1 MSTAAD
7 WKCGC
12 HQTNPDCEDRC
23 RNCGEE
29 RYPKEVEMNKYQV
42 TIQPRGEAP
51 VFYKV
56 GGFDATDALQQ
67 GKYQWL
73 CENADK
79 TVGDLESV
87 YATVIEEP
95 LEPIR
100 RAS

>member
-1 MSTAAD
+1 MM
-7 WKCGC
+7 KF
-12 HQTNPDCEDRC
+12 
-23 RNCGEE
+23 
-29 RYPKEVEMNKYQV
+29 KV

-73 CENADK
+73 CENEGK
-79 TVGDLESV
+79 TLGDLESV
-87 YATVIEEP
+87 YAIVIEEP

-100 RAS
+100 RTA